1 MITTPDGVAI
11 YSQEEIN
18 AKYQEGM
25 EDGRNY
31 TVRSMNLKTREAII
45 EVMREEA
52 ENTMTNED
60 ATELANKL
68 LSRLDL
74 DTVDTLV
81 RKFTVSISVFG
92 NEIITLEDV
101 EAEDENSACNIIESE
116 ISISDISAS
125 FTISTN
131 EASEDGSFNGWD
143 FDLEDVI
150 RDNME
155 VTAEAQD

>member
-52 ENTMTNED
+52 DNTMTNED

-81 RKFTVSISVFG
+81 RKFTVSVTVFG
-92 NEIITLEDV
+92 NEIIVLEDV
-101 EAEDENSACNIIESE
+101 EAEDENAACNLIEYELSF
-116 ISISDISAS
+116 SDISAS

-131 EASEDGSFNGWD
+131 EATEDGSFNNWD
-143 FDLEDVI
+143 YDLEDII
-150 RDNME
+150 RDNTE
-155 VTAEAQD
+155 ITASAQD

>member
-52 ENTMTNED
+52 DNTMTNED

-81 RKFTVSISVFG
+81 RKFTVTISVFG

-101 EAEDENSACNIIESE
+101 EAEDENAACNIIESE